1 MSRSS
6 KSSSSSKK
14 PPLPFGTSSIGRSY
28 STLNRFLLNDILSPN
43 SRTSASASTSAS
55 VSVSASNQLEVP
67 DASTT
72 YRSSHASY
80 RSPSTTSM
88 LFGTMTSTRKRS
100 SAYDKIKS
108 SSPISASASSSFRRS
123 SDKYSTSG
131 YREETTSLTS
141 RFPTSTSLLSASTAS
156 GGTAGML
163 SPGMSTGRG
172 RGRSEWCFAVSWF

>member
-108 SSPISASASSSFRRS
+108 SSPISASSSFRRS

-131 YREETTSLTS
+131 YREETTSLTI
-141 RFPTSTSLLSASTAS
+141 RFTTSTSLLSASTDS

-163 SPGMSTGRG
+163 SPGMSNGRG